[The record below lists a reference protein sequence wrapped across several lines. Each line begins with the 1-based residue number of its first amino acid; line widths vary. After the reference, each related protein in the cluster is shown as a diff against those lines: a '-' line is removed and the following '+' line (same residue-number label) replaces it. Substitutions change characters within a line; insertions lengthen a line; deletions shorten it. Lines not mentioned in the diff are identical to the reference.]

1 MFRKS
6 ARGFIMMNIKKMILI
21 LMLIAYMP
29 YSIFSQTISPFV
41 INTCGG
47 EGNVGNVYLYYNIGE
62 TVINTISNSNNII
75 TQGFLQPDAGKFNLL
90 ANYTITPVSCVG
102 KEDGSIVLSKSHT
115 GIVPQSLNYQLF
127 WNDTL
132 CPTNDCGALYNLAP
146 GTYSVMIIA
155 YDGTQPLDTVIL
167 NNLVISPSSE
177 PCKIKVFTYISP
189 NGDGQNDQFFIE
201 NIEEYPDNIV
211 YIFNRWG
218 QEVMYIEN
226 YDNQEN
232 TWGSK
237 KYPITVPAGTYYYL
251 IDLDGKNKNILKGF
265 IELIGEK

>member
-1 MFRKS
+1 MKVRKIIS
-6 ARGFIMMNIKKMILI
+6 LLFFLIGIIFI
-21 LMLIAYMP
+21 Y
-29 YSIFSQTISPFV
+29 YTQTISPYV

-47 EGNVGNVYLYYNIGE
+47 GGAVGNVHLYYNMGE
-62 TVINTISNSNNII
+62 TFVSTIDNGNNII
-75 TQGFLQPDAGKFNLL
+75 TQGFLQPDAGKFNLF
-90 ANYTITPVSCVG
+90 ANYSITPVSCVG
-102 KEDGSIVLSKSHT
+102 KEDGSIIITKSNT
-115 GIVPQSLNYQLF
+115 GITPQSLNYQLF

-132 CPTNDCGALYNLAP
+132 CPTNDCDALYNLAP

-155 YDGTQPLDTVIL
+155 YDGTQPIDTVIL

-189 NGDGQNDQFFIE
+189 NGDGQNDQFYIE

-218 QEVMYIEN
+218 QQIVSIKG

-232 TWGSK
+232 AWGSK
-237 KYPITVPAGTYYYL
+237 KYPINVPAGTYYYL
-251 IDLDGKNKNILKGF
+251 IDLDGKNKNITKGF
-265 IELIGEK
+265 LELIGNK